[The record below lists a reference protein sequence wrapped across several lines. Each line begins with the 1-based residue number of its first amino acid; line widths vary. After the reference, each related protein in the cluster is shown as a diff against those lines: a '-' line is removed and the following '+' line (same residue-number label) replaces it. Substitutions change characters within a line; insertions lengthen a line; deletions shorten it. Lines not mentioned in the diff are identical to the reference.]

1 MKTCEP
7 YLLDRLPRRHLSLL
21 SSTHPLVS
29 HRLRLV
35 SDQELQDLGRKLAR
49 GQIPADLE
57 AKLVTLSRGDLAQR
71 SIEQNCRIIIALLQ
85 SVGDGSFKLATS
97 EQCQRLL
104 LVLAY
109 VRKDDDAIPDYRSNG
124 FTDDQQ
130 ELRAVSREYDSL
142 LQTFKRWRLQHQVP
156 AMWLGNTPARYA
168 AIGHSV

>member
-1 MKTCEP
+1 MNSYEP
-7 YLLDRLPRRHLSLL
+7 DILDRLPTRHAPPL
-21 SSTHPLVS
+21 SSALVS
-29 HRLRLV
+29 HRLQLV
-35 SDQELQDLGRKLAR
+35 SDHELQDLGHKLAR
-49 GQIPADLE
+49 GQIPADFE

-104 LVLAY
+104 RVLAY

-130 ELRAVSREYDSL
+130 ELRAVSRDYDSL
-142 LQTFKRWRLQHQVP
+142 LQTFKAWRLQHQVP
-156 AMWLGNTPARYA
+156 TMWSANNPSHWA
-168 AIGHSV
+168 AIGRSA